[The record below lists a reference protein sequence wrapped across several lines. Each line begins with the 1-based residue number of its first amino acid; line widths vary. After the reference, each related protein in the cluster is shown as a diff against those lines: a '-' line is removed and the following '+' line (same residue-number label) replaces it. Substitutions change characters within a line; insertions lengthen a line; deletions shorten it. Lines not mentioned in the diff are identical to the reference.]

1 MGPPAVP
8 GRDARGSTSSLA
20 AMAAALALLSSLLW
34 GTADF
39 FGGLF
44 TRRIAAVV
52 VVLVSQAIALA
63 LIVPMVWVTGGFD
76 DPTGYFW
83 WGVGAGIVGPVAL
96 VSFYWALSIGTMGV
110 VSPIAATGIVVPV
123 VWGLVDGER
132 PSAPQYLG
140 IVVGFVGVV
149 LAGGPDVGHE
159 DDDARQAHT
168 KSIALALVAAIGF
181 GLSFVCLDGG
191 GEFSVG
197 MTLVVQRSTSVALM
211 VIPVVLITRLVG
223 VRLRDLPGLA
233 GVGAGDAAANGAFAW
248 SSSLGLLSVTAVLGS
263 LYPVATLLLARTML
277 GERLTRLQG
286 YGVVLALIGILLLA
300 AG

>member
-1 MGPPAVP
+1 
-8 GRDARGSTSSLA
+8 
-20 AMAAALALLSSLLW
+20 MAAALALLSSLLW

-44 TRRIAAVV
+44 TRRMPSVV
-52 VVLVSQAIALA
+52 VVLVSQAIALI
-63 LIVPMVWVTGGFD
+63 LILPTVWLVGGFD

-83 WGVGAGIVGPVAL
+83 WGVAAGIVGPIGL

-123 VWGLVDGER
+123 AWGLVSGEQ
-132 PSAPQYLG
+132 PSSLQYAG

-149 LAGGPDVGHE
+149 LAGGPDVAR
-159 DDDARQAHT
+159 DDSDARQLHA
-168 KSIALALVAAIGF
+168 KSIALALVAALGF
-181 GLSFVCLDGG
+181 GGSFVCLDGG

-197 MTLVVQRSTSVALM
+197 MTLVVQRTTSVALM
-211 VIPVVLITRLVG
+211 VIPVVLITRLAG
-223 VRLRDLPGLA
+223 VRWRDLPGLA

-248 SSSLGLLSVTAVLGS
+248 SSSLGLLSVTSVLGS
-263 LYPVATLLLARTML
+263 LYPVATLLLARTVL
-277 GERLTRLQG
+277 GERLTRLQA
-286 YGVVLALIGILLLA
+286 YGVVLALVGILLLA

>member
-1 MGPPAVP
+1 
-8 GRDARGSTSSLA
+8 
-20 AMAAALALLSSLLW
+20 MAAALALLSSLLW

-44 TRRIAAVV
+44 TRRMPSVV
-52 VVLVSQAIALA
+52 VVLISQAIALV
-63 LIVPMVWVTGGFD
+63 LILPTVWIFGGFD
-76 DPTGYFW
+76 DPSGYFW
-83 WGVGAGIVGPVAL
+83 WGVAAGIVGPVGL

-132 PSAPQYLG
+132 PTTMQYAG
-140 IVVGFVGVV
+140 IIVGFVGVV
-149 LAGGPDVGHE
+149 LAGGPDVPRE
-159 DDDARQAHT
+159 DVDARQLHA
-168 KSIALALVAAIGF
+168 KSIVLALVAALGF
-181 GLSFVCLDGG
+181 GGSFVCLNGG

-223 VRLRDLPGLA
+223 LRMRDLPGLA

-248 SSSLGLLSVTAVLGS
+248 SSSLGLLSVTSVLGS

-286 YGVVLALIGILLLA
+286 YGVALALVGILLLA

>member
-1 MGPPAVP
+1 
-8 GRDARGSTSSLA
+8 
-20 AMAAALALLSSLLW
+20 MAAALALLSSLLW

-44 TRRIAAVV
+44 TRRMPSVV
-52 VVLVSQAIALA
+52 VVLISQAIALV
-63 LIVPMVWVTGGFD
+63 LIVPTVWVAGGFG
-76 DPTGYFW
+76 DPSGYLW
-83 WGVGAGIVGPVAL
+83 WGVAAGVVGPIGL

-132 PSAPQYLG
+132 PSMLQYAG

-149 LAGGPDVGHE
+149 LAGGPDVPHQ
-159 DDDARQAHT
+159 DADARQTHA
-168 KSIALALVAAIGF
+168 KSIVLALVAAFAF
-181 GLSFVCLDGG
+181 GGAFVCLAGG
-191 GEFSVG
+191 GQYSVG

-211 VIPVVLITRLVG
+211 VIPVVILTRLVG
-223 VRLRDLPGLA
+223 LRWRDLPGLA

-248 SSSLGLLSVTAVLGS
+248 SSTFGLLSVTAVLGS
-263 LYPVATLLLARTML
+263 LYPVATLMLARTIL
-277 GERLTRLQG
+277 GERLTRLQAV
-286 YGVVLALIGILLLA
+286 GVVLALVGILLLA